1 MLFVLDLG
9 LLFLELKLILSCQLH
24 KHGWVITL
32 NVVKTDFVHLSHH
45 ATGNSRP
52 LLSLIRSLFL
62 LPLGLLFLFFRH
74 R

>member
-32 NVVKTDFVHLSHH
+32 NVVKTDFV
-45 ATGNSRP
+45 
-52 LLSLIRSLFL
+52 
-62 LPLGLLFLFFRH
+62 
-74 R
+74 